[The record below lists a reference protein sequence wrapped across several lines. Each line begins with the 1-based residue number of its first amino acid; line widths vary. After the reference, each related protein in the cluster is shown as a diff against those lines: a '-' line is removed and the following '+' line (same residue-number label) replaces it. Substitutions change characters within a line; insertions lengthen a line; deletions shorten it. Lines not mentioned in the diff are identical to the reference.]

1 MTGKGYEQPSGH
13 VRVESDLFQITDI
26 GRIQVS
32 IWLSA
37 HESTRGLIG
46 SYLSAFDTLVKV
58 AFSVVPMLLT
68 ATTIMIEMKPA
79 IRAYSIAVAAESLFK
94 KRRISSLM
102 RRFQCR
108 PETLVIPRYG

>member
-37 HESTRGLIG
+37 HESTRGLHRLLLKRIRYARK
-46 SYLSAFDTLVKV
+46 SRVQCSAD
-58 AFSVVPMLLT
+58 AANGHDNYDRN
-68 ATTIMIEMKPA
+68 AT
-79 IRAYSIAVAAESLFK
+79 RD
-94 KRRISSLM
+94 
-102 RRFQCR
+102 
-108 PETLVIPRYG
+108 

>member
-1 MTGKGYEQPSGH
+1 MTGKRYEQPSGH

-32 IWLSA
+32 ICCPLMSPRA
-37 HESTRGLIG
+37 GYIG

-79 IRAYSIAVAAESLFK
+79 IRAYSIAVAAESTFK
-94 KRRISSLM
+94 KRRIRLLM
-102 RRFQCR
+102 RRFQCH
-108 PETLVIPRYG
+108 PETLVIPRH